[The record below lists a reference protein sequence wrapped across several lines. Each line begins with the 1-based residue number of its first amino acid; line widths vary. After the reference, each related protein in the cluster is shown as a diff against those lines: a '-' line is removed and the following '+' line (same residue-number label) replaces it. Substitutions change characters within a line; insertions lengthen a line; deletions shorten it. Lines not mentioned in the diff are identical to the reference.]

1 MSFRDLPTFRD
12 LRAFLGFLDTSN
24 QLRRVAAPVSTVH
37 EMTEIHRRVLEAR
50 GPALL
55 FEKGRLADGA
65 TASMPVLVNLFG
77 SIERV
82 AWGLGVTRERISVLG
97 ELLARLRQPEPIDG
111 FKGLRE
117 SWPLIRS
124 ALTALPSMVSRP
136 AVQEELYVQNDAD
149 LTRLPIQTCWPGEPA
164 PLITWPLVITRSPTS
179 DSLAAYNAGVYRMQV
194 LGRDRAIIRWLA
206 HRGGAAHH
214 RQWVAMGQ
222 EMPVAIAIGADPATM
237 LSAVLPLPEGI
248 SELRFSGVLRGERPR
263 LTRCVTQPLLVPADA
278 EIVIEGTVSPNET
291 APEGPYGDHTGYYNA
306 VENFPVMRITAITTR
321 RAPIYLSTYTGR
333 PPDEPSIIGEALNEL
348 FVPILRGQIPEVV
361 DCWLP
366 PDACSYRMAVVSIHK
381 RYPGHARRVMMALWG
396 MAVQFSY
403 TKIVVVVDDD
413 IDVRNPRDVL
423 WALSTRMDPG
433 RDLMVIGETPIDYL
447 DFSSPTSGL
456 GGKLGIDATNKIG
469 AETRREWGRPL
480 TMDRSVA
487 NRIDQMWS
495 RLGLDDV
502 QSANNGN
509 AI

>member
-55 FEKGRLADGA
+55 FEKACLADGA

-97 ELLARLRQPEPIDG
+97 ELLALLRQPEPIDG

-136 AVQEELYVQNDAD
+136 AVQEELYVQKDAD
-149 LTRLPIQTCWPGEPA
+149 LTRLPIQTCWPEEPA

-179 DSLAAYNAGVYRMQV
+179 DNLAAYNAGVYRMQV

-222 EMPVAIAIGADPATM
+222 KMPVAIAIGADPATI

-366 PDACSYRMAVVSIHK
+366 PDACSYRMAVVSIRK
-381 RYPGHARRVMMALWG
+381 RYAGHARRVMLALWG
-396 MAVQFSY
+396 MMVQFSY

-423 WALSTRMDPG
+423 WAISTRMDPG
-433 RDLMVIGETPIDYL
+433 RDLVVIDRTPIDYL
-447 DFSSPTSGL
+447 DFASPLSGL

-469 AETRREWGRPL
+469 AETSREWGRPL

-487 NRIDQMWS
+487 DRIDRMWS
-495 RLGLDDV
+495 RIGLDGACV
-502 QSANNGN
+502 TNGN
-509 AI
+509 SQ